1 MQDNKQIWIDETY
14 SKVSSKMHAQASR
27 MNDRIP
33 YIPVDGKYE
42 DWGEDIVWWT
52 NGFWAGML
60 WLMYNESGDDL
71 YKNVAEL
78 NEERLDSAFD
88 TYKGLHHDVGFMWL
102 HSAVANYRLTGNDR
116 SLQRGRHAADLLA
129 ARFNPMGKYLRSW
142 NNSGGP
148 GAVIIDSLMN
158 VPLLFW
164 AYEQTKDPRFE
175 YMAVEHLETLKTRM
189 IRLDG
194 SCNHIIDMDPYT
206 GDVLETPRGQGYE
219 AGSSWSRGQSWGI
232 YGYSIAYKKT
242 GNKEYLE
249 IAKRI
254 AYYFVSQVK
263 ETDYI
268 PKVDF
273 RQPLD
278 VEMWDTSAAMCA
290 ACGMIDIADHLENE
304 AEKEFFRNEAFN
316 LLQANVEKHANF
328 NNEEDS
334 ILDYATG
341 SFHDEKWTHVPII
354 YGDFFLIEALQ
365 KWNDK
370 SFEIW

>member
-60 WLMYNESGDDL
+60 WLMYNESGEEL
-71 YKNVAEL
+71 YKSVAEL
-78 NEERLDSAFD
+78 NENRLDAAFD

-102 HSAVANYRLTGNDR
+102 HSAVANYRLTGNER

-164 AYEQTKDPRFE
+164 AYEETKDPRFE
-175 YMAVEHLETLKTRM
+175 YMAVEHLETLKIRM